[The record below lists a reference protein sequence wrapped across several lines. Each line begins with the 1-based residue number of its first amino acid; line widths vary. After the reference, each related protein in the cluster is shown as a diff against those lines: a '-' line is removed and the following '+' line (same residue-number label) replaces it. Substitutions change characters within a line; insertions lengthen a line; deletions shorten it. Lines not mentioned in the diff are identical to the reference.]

1 VQYKNRQYAQ
11 QKQPAGAAIYV
22 DAEQQEQAAMKLS
35 AQYNALKTIAIKEFL
50 RFIRI
55 WLQTV
60 VPPAITVAL
69 YFIIFG
75 ELIGS
80 QIGDIDGFSYIDYIV
95 PGLILMA
102 VISNAYANCVSSFFS
117 SKFHRSVEE
126 MLISPLPNYIIVAG
140 YVSGGMLRGIVV
152 GIAVTIV
159 AMLFTDIEIHSY
171 AVTIAV
177 FILTSILFALAG
189 FINAV
194 YAKTFDDI
202 SIIPTFILTPL
213 TYLGGIFYSINM
225 LPELWQKVSLANP
238 ILYMINAFRYGLLGV
253 TDIDLATAFLIITFF
268 IIALFLFALRLLHKG
283 VGIKS

>member
-1 VQYKNRQYAQ
+1 
-11 QKQPAGAAIYV
+11 
-22 DAEQQEQAAMKLS
+22 MKLS
-35 AQYNALKTIAIKEFL
+35 AQYTALKTITIKEFL

-55 WLQTV
+55 WIQTV

-80 QIGDIDGFSYIDYIV
+80 QIGDIDGISYIDYIV
-95 PGLILMA
+95 PGLILMS
-102 VISNAYANCVSSFFS
+102 VISNAYSNCVSSFFS
-117 SKFHRSVEE
+117 AKFHRSVEE
-126 MLISPLPNYIIVAG
+126 MMISPLPNYVIVAG

-152 GIAVTIV
+152 GIVVTIV
-159 AMLFTDIEIHSY
+159 SLFFTKISFHSY
-171 AVTIAV
+171 SVTLAV
-177 FILTSILFALAG
+177 FILTSILFALGG

-225 LPELWQKVSLANP
+225 LPEFWQNASLANP

-253 TDIDLATAFLIITFF
+253 TDIDLTTAFIIIVLF
-268 IIALFLFALRLLHKG
+268 ITGLFIFAVHLLNKG
-283 VGIKS
+283 TGIKP

>member
-1 VQYKNRQYAQ
+1 MRLNAK
-11 QKQPAGAAIYV
+11 
-22 DAEQQEQAAMKLS
+22 
-35 AQYNALKTIAIKEFL
+35 YNAFKTIAIKEFL

-80 QIGDIDGFSYIDYIV
+80 QIGDIDDFSYIDYIV

-102 VISNAYANCVSSFFS
+102 VISNSYANCVSSFFS

-152 GIAVTIV
+152 GIAVTVV
-159 AMLFTDIEIHSY
+159 AMFFTRIEIHSY
-171 AVTIAV
+171 GVTIAV
-177 FILTSILFALAG
+177 FILTSMLFALAG

-202 SIIPTFILTPL
+202 SVIPTFVLTPL

-225 LPELWQKVSLANP
+225 LPELWQKVSLTNP

-253 TDIDLATAFLIITFF
+253 SDIDLITAFF
-268 IIALFLFALRLLHKG
+268 IIMLFIAALFIFALRLLDKG
-283 VGIKS
+283 IGIKS

>member
-1 VQYKNRQYAQ
+1 
-11 QKQPAGAAIYV
+11 
-22 DAEQQEQAAMKLS
+22 MKLD
-35 AQYNALKTIAIKEFL
+35 AQYNAFITIAIKEFL

-80 QIGDIDGFSYIDYIV
+80 QIGDIDGFSYMDFIV
-95 PGLILMA
+95 PGLILMS

-117 SKFHRSVEE
+117 AKFHRSVEE
-126 MLISPLPNYIIVAG
+126 MMISPLPNYIIVAG
-140 YVSGGMLRGIVV
+140 FAAGGMLRGIIVGLVV
-152 GIAVTIV
+152 TAVS
-159 AMLFTDIEIHSY
+159 MLFTRIEVHSY
-171 AVTIAV
+171 GVTIAV
-177 FILTSILFALAG
+177 FVLTSILFALAG

-194 YAKTFDDI
+194 YARTFDDI

-213 TYLGGIFYSINM
+213 TYLGGIFYSIHM
-225 LPELWQKVSLANP
+225 LPEFWQKVSLANP

-253 TDIDLATAFLIITFF
+253 TDIDLTTAFLIILLF
-268 IIALFLFALRLLHKG
+268 ITGLFLFAIWLLKKG
-283 VGIKS
+283 VGIKP